1 MPPSNHHI
9 TVTLMVH
16 PEGTRDG
23 DKLPTAKPIRQ
34 AAAAD
39 TPDGVPEETQD
50 EKTED
55 TGPRELRCIS
65 KG

>member
-1 MPPSNHHI
+1 MAASW
-9 TVTLMVH
+9 TVS

-23 DKLPTAKPIRQ
+23 DKLPTAKPIGQ
-34 AAAAD
+34 PAAAE
-39 TPDGVPEETQD
+39 TPDGAPEETQD

-55 TGPRELRCIS
+55 TSPKELRCIS

>member
-1 MPPSNHHI
+1 MFHHMAASW
-9 TVTLMVH
+9 TVS

-23 DKLPTAKPIRQ
+23 DKLPTAKPIGQ
-34 AAAAD
+34 PAAAE
-39 TPDGVPEETQD
+39 TPDGAPEETQD